1 MNLSFFNLAL
11 LGYLLAGIFYF
22 IQDVFFRQKAG
33 IPALSEKKQPSAK
46 FAALLLL
53 PGFISHTLYLLIRW
67 QKAGH
72 FPAVGMHE
80 SIVFSV
86 WTVVLVYFILNKA
99 YQLEFLKIP
108 LSLLTAIGLAYASTV
123 DQSLKPLLPALKSN
137 WLVIHVSSYCLG
149 YGALLISF
157 ISSSM
162 YLFSSLNKGAP
173 AADNPACRQ
182 AGLDSLSYK
191 LVLFA
196 FPFLTL
202 GLTTGAVWAKKA
214 WGSYWSWDPKETFA
228 LTTWLVYA
236 LYLHL
241 RLAKNWQGRKSA
253 LLNLIGFFCVLFTFF
268 GVNYLFKGL
277 HSYL

>member
-1 MNLSFFNLAL
+1 MHLTFFNLAL
-11 LGYLLAGIFYF
+11 AGYLLAGIFYF
-22 IQDVFFRQKAG
+22 IQNIFR
-33 IPALSEKKQPSAK
+33 KKLFAK

-53 PGFISHTLYLLIRW
+53 IGFTFHTLYIIIRW
-67 QKAGH
+67 QESGH
-72 FPAVGMHE
+72 FPAVGMYE
-80 SIVFSV
+80 ALVFSLWAV
-86 WTVVLVYFILNKA
+86 ALVYFILKKA

-108 LSLLTAIGLAYASTV
+108 LSLLAAIGLAYASTL
-123 DQSLKPLLPALKSN
+123 DQSVKPLMPALKSN
-137 WLVIHVSSYCLG
+137 WLVIHVSSYCLS
-149 YGALLISF
+149 YGALLLSF

-162 YLFSSLNKGAP
+162 YLLFSPKKSAST
-173 AADNPACRQ
+173 ADR
-182 AGLDSLSYK
+182 LDSLSYK

-241 RLAKNWQGRKSA
+241 RLMKNWPGRKSA
-253 LLNLIGFFCVLFTFF
+253 LLNIIGFFCVLFTFF

>member
-1 MNLSFFNLAL
+1 MNLTFFNLAL

-22 IQDVFFRQKAG
+22 IQEVFSRQKSG
-33 IPALSEKKQPSAK
+33 IPARSGKKQPWAK

-53 PGFISHTLYLLIRW
+53 IGFASHTLYLLIRG

-72 FPAVGMHE
+72 FPAVGIHE
-80 SIVFSV
+80 SLSLLV
-86 WTVVLVYFILNKA
+86 WAVVLVYFILNKA
-99 YQLEFLKIP
+99 YQLKLLRIP
-108 LSLLTAIGLAYASTV
+108 LSLLAAIGLAYASTL
-123 DQSLKPLLPALKSN
+123 DLSLKPLLPALKSN
-137 WLVIHVSSYCLG
+137 WLVIHVSSYCLS

-157 ISSSM
+157 ISSAM
-162 YLFSSLNKGAP
+162 YLFSLKKNISLTDK
-173 AADNPACRQ
+173 
-182 AGLDSLSYK
+182 LDSLSYK

-241 RLAKNWQGRKSA
+241 RLVKNWQGRKSA

>member
-1 MNLSFFNLAL
+1 M
-11 LGYLLAGIFYF
+11 AGIFYF
-22 IQDVFFRQKAG
+22 IQDVFSRQKAG
-33 IPALSEKKQPSAK
+33 FPAQSGKKRLFAKSAAILLSTA
-46 FAALLLL
+46 FA
-53 PGFISHTLYLLIRW
+53 SHTLYLIIRW

-72 FPAVGMHE
+72 FPAVGMYE
-80 SIVFSV
+80 ALVFSI
-86 WTVVLVYFILNKA
+86 WAVVLVYFILNKA
-99 YQLEFLKIP
+99 YQLELLKIP
-108 LSLLTAIGLAYASTV
+108 LSLLAAIGLAYASTL

-137 WLVIHVSSYCLG
+137 WLVIHVSSYCLS

-162 YLFSSLNKGAP
+162 YLFSLKKNTSL
-173 AADNPACRQ
+173 ADK
-182 AGLDSLSYK
+182 LDSLSYK

-241 RLAKNWQGRKSA
+241 RLVKNWQGRKSA